1 MTHTPAPQT
10 ITDRIT
16 QHAQATA
23 VAEQEAREID
33 NLMRTVPGLPAGFLD
48 QRRRVGELRNPW
60 AGAGNMTAQQ
70 ALLAW
75 PDPAIKN
82 LCTYLADKAG
92 KPLPAPDYERIAKEE
107 QAREAEA
114 SMAAWVEEQRRLREQ
129 VPPPDYNVQLNLGYG
144 PGAQA
149 DLLEG
154 NQRRKSERAF

>member
-16 QHAQATA
+16 QHAQSVAL
-23 VAEQEAREID
+23 AEQEAREID
-33 NLMRTVPGLPAGFLD
+33 NLMRTVPGMPAGYL
-48 QRRRVGELRNPW
+48 QQGRRVGQLRNPW
-60 AGAGNMTAQQ
+60 ADGNMTTQQ

-92 KPLPAPDYERIAKEE
+92 KPLPAPDYARIAEEERAKEE
-107 QAREAEA
+107 EAR
-114 SMAAWVEEQRRLREQ
+114 MIAWVQEQRRLREEA
-129 VPPPDYNVQLNLGYG
+129 PPPNFNGVQLNLGYG

-154 NQRRKSERAF
+154 PQRRESERAF